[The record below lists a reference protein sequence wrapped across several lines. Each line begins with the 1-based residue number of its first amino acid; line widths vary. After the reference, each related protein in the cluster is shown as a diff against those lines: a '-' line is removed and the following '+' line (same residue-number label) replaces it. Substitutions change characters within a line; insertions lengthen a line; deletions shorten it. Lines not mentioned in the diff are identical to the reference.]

1 MKKIQKEKINMI
13 NARYLKRGKKKLGGG
28 EESYEYN
35 RINKKNGEGFLK
47 DYYDKEQQVE
57 TPL

>member
-1 MKKIQKEKINMI
+1 MKKIQNEKINMI
-13 NARYLKRGKKKLGGG
+13 NVRYLKRGKKKLGGG

-47 DYYDKEQQVE
+47 DYYDKEQ
-57 TPL
+57 